1 MTSLSG
7 RATRVAAPTYD
18 DFPLGDG
25 DLDMR
30 GDNSPPLAVVE
41 EVLGDLKLQS
51 GDVTGYGPVAG
62 LDSLRSAV
70 ASLFGVDLPHVVI
83 TAGGSEALHLAF
95 TCVADPGQPIN
106 LPAPAF
112 PGFRQLAELGALRPR
127 PYDSL
132 DTARVEAAVAAPG
145 PSVVCSPHN
154 PTGCLADRRRLQAMS
169 TGWLIWDVSHMQLFG
184 PAMNDFRTGLG
195 EREIVVFSLSKLLR
209 LPGARVGC
217 LISGSTELI
226 EAATAVK
233 THVSMSTSV
242 LSQRLAQA
250 VLEHRQTPHELHVRT
265 DRLGGIRQQLQ
276 QALAKSALARPVA
289 ADDGTHLLCLGVGGA
304 DPWQRLKDA
313 GIVGLPGNL
322 FDCPSPAVRL
332 CVAQPTATTQAVLE
346 RITGHGA

>member
-1 MTSLSG
+1 MTNECPRSRG
-7 RATRVAAPTYD
+7 NFND
-18 DFPLGDG
+18 DFPLGYG

-41 EVLGDLKLQS
+41 EVLGDLKLQP

-62 LDSLRSAV
+62 LDSLRSVIAAV
-70 ASLFGVDLPHVVI
+70 FGVDPAQVMI

-95 TCVADPGQPIN
+95 ACVADPGQPIN

-127 PYDSL
+127 LYDSL
-132 DTARVEAAVAAPG
+132 GAAGVEGAVTAPG
-145 PSVVCSPHN
+145 PTVVCSPHN
-154 PTGCLADRRRLQAMS
+154 PTGRLADRCQLRVAS

-184 PAMNDFRTGLG
+184 AAMNDFRTGLG
-195 EREIVVFSLSKLLR
+195 ETEIVVFSLSKLLR

-250 VLEHRQTPHELHVRT
+250 VLEHPQTPAELHERSE
-265 DRLGGIRQQLQ
+265 RLAEIRQQLQ
-276 QALAKSALARPVA
+276 QALAESGLAQPVA
-289 ADDGTHLLCLGVGGA
+289 ADDGTHLLCLGADGA
-304 DPWQRLKDA
+304 DPWRRLKAA
-313 GIVGLPGNL
+313 GIVGLPGSL
-322 FDCPSPAVRL
+322 FDCPAAAVRL
-332 CVAQPTATTQAVLE
+332 CVAQSAETVQAALE
-346 RITGHGA
+346 RITGHGK